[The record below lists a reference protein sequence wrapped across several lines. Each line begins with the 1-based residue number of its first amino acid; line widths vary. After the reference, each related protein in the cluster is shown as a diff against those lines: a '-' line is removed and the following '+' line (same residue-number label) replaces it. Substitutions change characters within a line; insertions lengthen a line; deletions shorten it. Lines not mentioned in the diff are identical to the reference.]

1 MSVSSVY
8 DNERSFSYLG
18 QRLVLPIVLRDDR
31 DTTLA
36 CLAATLPSA
45 VFMLAYQFIL
55 KPRRRKQRAE

>member
-1 MSVSSVY
+1 VY
-8 DNERSFSYLG
+8 DSERSFSYLG
-18 QRLVLPIVLRDDR
+18 QRLVMPIILREDR

-55 KPRRRKQRAE
+55 KPRRRKERAE